1 MSFSSLESGNMS
13 WTRKPAFLFLSLTFI
28 LVFLMNSCANLRDV
42 RDPAE
47 IAEDPATVFED
58 PFEESADAYDRMS
71 AAILL
76 GDPESAIQAYEDAR
90 LANPDEPETLV
101 LLANLYIAAGDTDGA
116 RSLLDEIIAGADGQA
131 LVDARLALSLIARI
145 DGNDEEEL
153 AQLSAVLDE
162 QPDNPRANAALGEI
176 LLEREEY
183 DEAEERF
190 LKALE
195 SEPDDYFALQGLG
208 NAYLRNGKSQAAIQV
223 FSGAIEAEPD
233 YSYTYTDRAKAYN
246 EQGLYDQALEDMD
259 RAISLDDEN
268 GWHYLDR
275 GRMRAR
281 RGLFRE
287 AEADFTLAVE
297 RTPDNFLA
305 YAYRAQVRGYMGE
318 YDGAAEDYYQ
328 VLDARPDYYPAYA
341 FLGALE
347 YIRGNYRSSYGL
359 LADAFDAEPDKP
371 AYVLFAA
378 AALLADDPLEGRR
391 FLEGNLNLLERGS
404 LLYITGRYY
413 IDNVDLPVLNA
424 IRTEENDRIKAL
436 GQFYLGLRYQQQ
448 ELYGTARALFDSAE
462 QSYLDGSPEGL
473 VRQWLVDESS

>member
-305 YAYRAQVRGYMGE
+305 YAYRAQVR
-318 YDGAAEDYYQ
+318 DTWASTTA
-328 VLDARPDYYPAYA
+328 LRRIITRSWTPARIITLHTPSWEHSSISEGIIGRRTDCSPTPSMPSPTSRRTCSSP
-341 FLGALE
+341 LRPCLPT
-347 YIRGNYRSSYGL
+347 IRLR
-359 LADAFDAEPDKP
+359 
-371 AYVLFAA
+371 AA
-378 AALLADDPLEGRR
+378 A
-391 FLEGNLNLLERGS
+391 S
-404 LLYITGRYY
+404 W
-413 IDNVDLPVLNA
+413 
-424 IRTEENDRIKAL
+424 
-436 GQFYLGLRYQQQ
+436 
-448 ELYGTARALFDSAE
+448 RAT
-462 QSYLDGSPEGL
+462 
-473 VRQWLVDESS
+473 